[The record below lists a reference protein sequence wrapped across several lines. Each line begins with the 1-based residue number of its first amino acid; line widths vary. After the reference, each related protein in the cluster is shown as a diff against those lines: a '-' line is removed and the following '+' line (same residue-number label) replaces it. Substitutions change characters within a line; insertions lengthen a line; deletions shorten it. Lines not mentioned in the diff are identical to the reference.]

1 MKRTIHHIVLS
12 ASFWLILLSGSYL
25 HGQEVVAWS
34 KIDSSSIMIGQQVNM
49 ELGINIPEEY
59 QVAWPLIGDTLS
71 ANIEVLKQG
80 KIDTIKQNG
89 ALRLIQQLT
98 ITSFDSGYFA
108 IPSQDFKFA
117 KAHDTAAK
125 ITSTGALYLQVY
137 VPEVDTSQAIKPIV
151 GPMAEPYTFAE
162 VLPWILIGLLVIVLF
177 VLLVLYF
184 KRKGQ
189 KQPMFERRQ
198 KPVLPPHVLAIN
210 KLEEL
215 RLAKVWQNGKL
226 KQYHSELTDIIRE
239 YLDNRYHFDAPEM
252 TSDEILEILRK
263 DQINKEILGKISGVF
278 FLSDMVKFAKAQPT
292 ALENDLSLSH
302 CVDFVNETKADA
314 PVTSENGEK
323 MESQKTN

>member
-12 ASFWLILLSGSYL
+12 ASFWLMLLSGNYL
-25 HGQEVVAWS
+25 QGQEVVAWS

-59 QVAWPLIGDTLS
+59 QVSWPLIGDTLS

-80 KIDTIKQNG
+80 KIDTIKKNG
-89 ALRLIQQLT
+89 VLRLIQQLT
-98 ITSFDSGYFA
+98 LTSFDSGYFA
-108 IPSQDFKFA
+108 IPSQDFRFA
-117 KAHDTAAK
+117 NTRDTAAR
-125 ITSTGALYLQVY
+125 ITSTGALYLQVF
-137 VPEVDTSQAIKPIV
+137 VPDVDTSQAIKPIV

-162 VLPWILIGLLVIVLF
+162 LLPWILLGLLVIVLI
-177 VLLVLYF
+177 VLLILYLK
-184 KRKGQ
+184 KRGQ

-198 KPVLPPHVLAIN
+198 QPKLPPHVLAIN

-215 RLAKVWQNGKL
+215 RLAKVWQSGKL
-226 KQYHSELTDIIRE
+226 KQYHSQLTDIIRE

-252 TSDEILEILRK
+252 TSDEILEVLK
-263 DQINKEILGKISGVF
+263 NEQVNKEALAKISGVF

-302 CVDFVNETKADA
+302 CVDFVNETKADMA
-314 PVTSENGEK
+314 VTSENGEK
-323 MESQKTN
+323 TN